1 MMINLKLKKEP
12 VTEEST
18 NPKEVI
24 EWNLAWVKAD
34 EIWKKGFTGK
44 NKVVGLCDT
53 GVNFRHPGVT
63 SQYIGNKNGTFD
75 HDYAWFGPGE
85 EPRDTQDH
93 GTHCTGTAVGST
105 ANKDYIIGASHDS
118 KWMHCHFGGSFA
130 IIARCF
136 QFFLAPTD
144 RRGNNPK
151 PELRPHV
158 TSHSYGG
165 GGNGRSQLENVV
177 QPCLDAGIH
186 VVVAAHNYARCR
198 TVTDPGIIPTV
209 LTCGA
214 LGERT
219 NVIASFSSRGPGPA
233 VYNNTLKP
241 EISAPGTN
249 IMSAL
254 GGSMNYGKK
263 SGTSMSTPLI
273 AGVVALLWSA
283 VPKLDR
289 KIKETNQILY
299 ETALHQTSTECESR
313 QPTPNNVYGYGTINA
328 LKAFERA
335 HELYGN

>member
-1 MMINLKLKKEP
+1 MKYGKKDLQE
-12 VTEEST
+12 
-18 NPKEVI
+18 
-24 EWNLAWVKAD
+24 
-34 EIWKKGFTGK
+34 K